1 MSTLVACLGL
11 FVGQPAASQPAEG
24 LHFRKVEGR
33 LEVVAYLPESARR
46 QIPAGVL
53 KPELG
58 ESWLRL
64 HVVDPDTKHLGPPM
78 LGSYRR
84 DGDALYFRP
93 RFALE
98 PGAAYHAEFGP
109 AGKPLL
115 VGTYCVPDRL
125 PTTPPRV
132 LKILPTGDV
141 LPANHLRFYLY
152 FSQPMRGG
160 ADIFKEF
167 AVVDAAGK
175 EVLDPWLHDEL
186 WDEDDQC
193 LILYIHPGRIKWGV
207 LLRELLGPVLVPD
220 RDYTFVI
227 RGGLRDAQGQTL
239 GKDVVKKFR
248 TTAEDRQ
255 RIELVDWKITAPAVG
270 ATEPLFVTFPKSL
283 DHKSLGRFLT
293 VHDAAGRRV
302 EGAITIGK
310 HEQVWSF
317 QPKAAWRAAEYQLRV
332 DGRLE
337 DTAGNT
343 PRRPFDV
350 DLRMTPPPAQP
361 LELPFRPRAR

>member
-1 MSTLVACLGL
+1 MHTLVVCLG
-11 FVGQPAASQPAEG
+11 FIVGQPAEG

-33 LEVVAYLPESARR
+33 LEVVAYLPESVRA
-46 QIPAGVL
+46 QIPRGIL

-58 ESWLRL
+58 ETWLRL
-64 HVVDPDTKHLGPPM
+64 YVVDSDTKRAGQPM

-84 DGDALYFRP
+84 EGDALYFRP

-98 PGAAYHAEFGP
+98 PGASYRAELGP
-109 AGKPLL
+109 AGKPLH
-115 VGTYCVPDRL
+115 VASYRAPDRR

-132 LKILPTGDV
+132 VKILPTGDM
-141 LPANHLRFYLY
+141 LPANHLRFYIY
-152 FSQPMRGG
+152 FSQPMSGG

-167 AVVDAAGK
+167 AIVDAAGK

-207 LLRELLGPVLVPD
+207 LLRELLGPVLLPD
-220 RDYTFVI
+220 RDYTLVI
-227 RGGLRDAQGQTL
+227 RGGICDAQGQTM

-255 RIELVDWKITAPAVG
+255 RIELADWKITAPAAG
-270 ATEPLFVTFPKSL
+270 TTEPLVVTFPKSL
-283 DHKSLGRFLT
+283 DHKSLERFVT
-293 VHDAAGRRV
+293 VQSASGQRV
-302 EGAITIGK
+302 EGAITIGR

-317 QPKAAWRAAEYQLRV
+317 QPKTAWQAAEYQLHV
-332 DGRLE
+332 DGRLG

-350 DLRMTPPPAQP
+350 DLRMTPPPAQA
-361 LELPFRPRAR
+361 LELTFRPRRR